1 MDGFTN
7 TIMRNLLD
15 FPSVAWRL
23 TRYDQ
28 KQKKLIFSK
37 LTKIQLKGHVKNQP
51 LGFIGTFLF

>member
-15 FPSVAWRL
+15 SPSVAWRL

-51 LGFIGTFLF
+51 LGIIGTFLF